1 MVAIEDVEKIGE
13 VGQDCQIRVLESCSS
28 QVRSGQVRMA
38 RGRWN
43 LTLASPQVDEFKLPK
58 LSHAAKITGCEA
70 VTISK
75 LQMAEVGEGSEEGQA
90 RGWEVHVVELK
101 ACEMLAFG
109 QWVQLDV
116 GNEMVPSP
124 SPSCEALQSRQGGE
138 VMESGASPVGIAV
151 RDV

>member
-1 MVAIEDVEKIGE
+1 
-13 VGQDCQIRVLESCSS
+13 
-28 QVRSGQVRMA
+28 MA

-43 LTLASPQVDEFKLPK
+43 LTSAVPQVDDFKLPK
-58 LSHAAKITGCEA
+58 LSHVAKITGCEA

-90 RGWEVHVVELK
+90 RGWEAHVVELK

-116 GNEMVPSP
+116 GNELVPSP

-138 VMESGASPVGIAV
+138 VMESGASPVGMQFEMFEGGQRGGTRWCEISVKCQA
-151 RDV
+151 RQGGERWKIG